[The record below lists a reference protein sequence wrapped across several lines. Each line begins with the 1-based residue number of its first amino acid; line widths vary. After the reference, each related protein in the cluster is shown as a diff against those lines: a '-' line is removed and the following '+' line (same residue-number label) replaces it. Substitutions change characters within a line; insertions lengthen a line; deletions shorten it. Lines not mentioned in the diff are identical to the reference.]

1 MIFYELFIRYIYNA
15 INQIYVYIL
24 IDIHVWY
31 FNNFFWTLTRIFI
44 WYNRNV
50 KKSKYTYWYVARCK
64 WIPNVTIKAAT
75 GWLMIINLALRVNSA
90 RSYTRIFALVINA
103 SLRVSAI
110 RVLHAFRSAALIR
123 ITGIIRQT
131 GARTRAVALFTH
143 GVCTTWRRIAWQLR
157 WENGYK
163 AKKYLEYADYN
174 KLQIIIN
181 QF

>member
-1 MIFYELFIRYIYNA
+1 MIFYEHFIRYIYNNA

-24 IDIHVWY
+24 IDMHVWY
-31 FNNFFWTLTRIFI
+31 FNFFSTLTRTLI
-44 WYNRNV
+44 WCNRNV

-64 WIPNVTIKAAT
+64 WVPSVTIKATT

-103 SLRVSAI
+103 SLCVSAI

-131 GARTRAVALFTH
+131 GTRTRAIALFTH
-143 GVCTTWRRIAWQLR
+143 GVCTTRRRIAWQLR

-163 AKKYLEYADYN
+163 AKKYSEYADYN
-174 KLQIIIN
+174 KLQITIN